1 MTLLLID
8 STTKETLCVIQT
20 ASTERSEYEVNQ
32 LFNAISDW
40 ISLRK
45 NEAYHTL
52 GAFSVD
58 EAANTITQEIIRI
71 KYGPAERADM
81 AQSNTP

>member
-1 MTLLLID
+1 MTLLLVD

-20 ASTERSEYEVNQ
+20 ASTEQSEAEANL

-45 NEAYHTL
+45 SEAHYTL

-58 EAANTITQEIIRI
+58 EATDTITQEVIRI
-71 KYGPAERADM
+71 KYGPAEKADIL
-81 AQSNTP
+81 